1 MKFLSAIYD
10 AMSRDCDECF
20 EPDPVSKRDKWLL
33 DRDNGNVLAV
43 AMRALS
49 EGCGAD
55 IAKCEGNDPLLDCDL
70 DGGTPTP
77 TANHDY
83 SDYNQMS
90 LAMIP
95 SQVPEDRQQRRR
107 RRPTRDRLKKNY
119 RKSCMGSSP
128 FPPCLI
134 KQLIYIFLYNFIIY
148 HRGSVSNGEVSK
160 CLGIGDGLLS
170 T

>member
-49 EGCGAD
+49 KGCGAD
-55 IAKCEGNDPLLDCDL
+55 ISKCDGNDLLHDFDL
-70 DGGTPTP
+70 DDGMPTP

-83 SDYNQMS
+83 TT
-90 LAMIP
+90 IKC
-95 SQVPEDRQQRRR
+95 
-107 RRPTRDRLKKNY
+107 RLRYRVKCRTGSTTKKKKKTDE
-119 RKSCMGSSP
+119 R
-128 FPPCLI
+128 
-134 KQLIYIFLYNFIIY
+134 
-148 HRGSVSNGEVSK
+148 
-160 CLGIGDGLLS
+160 
-170 T
+170 